1 MKNQNNLNNGWKDDK
16 EKKNAEHF
24 QPRII
29 ELKKMFLVWQND
41 LKKEKELKDIE
52 EEHAKAEKEYKEQQ
66 KEKKRERDRQYYL
79 ARKEKGLEEGAE
91 KFSMIKILRMI
102 F

>member
-24 QPRII
+24 QPRIT
-29 ELKKMFLVWQND
+29 ELKKMFLIWQND

-52 EEHAKAEKEYKEQQ
+52 EEHAKTEREYKEQQ

-79 ARKEKGLEEGAE
+79 ARREKKKLSWAE
-91 KFSMIKILRMI
+91 KMEGGS
-102 F
+102 

>member
-1 MKNQNNLNNGWKDDK
+1 M
-16 EKKNAEHF
+16 
-24 QPRII
+24 

-52 EEHAKAEKEYKEQQ
+52 EEHKKAESEFKEQQ

-79 ARKEKGLEEGAE
+79 ARKEKKGVERMEGG
-91 KFSMIKILRMI
+91 S
-102 F
+102 